1 LARPHAARAGG
12 AGELTMLEIAL
23 LIAGMGMGAGG
34 AWLVARGHFRAG
46 AAAER
51 EALGS
56 RLAAAETLADET
68 RKQLTQRELDVAEL
82 REALNVERTQ
92 RSAAD
97 VRWEEARRAAD
108 AQRQVLDEARE
119 SLGKTFEALS
129 AEALRRSNSSFLE
142 LARQAL
148 EAQLGPREQ
157 AIKGLVQPLTD
168 TLTRYETHLRELET
182 ARQHAYGSLEAQLRA
197 LTVTSEQLQR
207 ETGTLA
213 TALSRSSQARG
224 RYGEVALRRIV
235 ELAGMTSRCDF
246 NEQVSAEGGRARPD
260 VVVHLPDR
268 RQIVIDAKV
277 PLAAYFDAL
286 AATRAEDRQTAL
298 ARHAQQ
304 LRMHVTQ
311 LASKTYW
318 DAFPEACDFV
328 VMFVPGESFFAAAIE
343 TDDAL
348 IDEAGQRRVVIA
360 TPTSLIG
367 LLFAIHHG
375 WRQAQMAESAKGI
388 ADLGRDLY
396 DRLRTMGA
404 HFDKVRRGLVQ
415 ATEAY
420 NATVGSLQRRVL
432 PAARRFEE
440 LGVVA
445 GERLAELDTID
456 KQPDAVTAPELLTQ
470 ETLPELGE
478 GNARESPG

>member
-1 LARPHAARAGG
+1 
-12 AGELTMLEIAL
+12 MLEIAFL
-23 LIAGMGMGAGG
+23 VVGLGTGAV
-34 AWLVARGHFRAG
+34 ATWLVARGHVRAA

-51 EALGS
+51 EALGT

-68 RKQLTQRELDVAEL
+68 RKQLTQRELDLVEL
-82 REALNVERTQ
+82 RESLNSERAQ
-92 RSAAD
+92 RSAAE
-97 VRWEEARRAAD
+97 VRWEEARRAAE
-108 AQRQVLDEARE
+108 AQRQAFDEARE

-197 LTVTSEQLQR
+197 LTTTSEQLQR

-235 ELAGMTSRCDF
+235 ELAGMTARCDF

-260 VVVHLPDR
+260 VIVHLPDR

-277 PLAAYFDAL
+277 PLAAYFEAL
-286 AATRAEDRQTAL
+286 AATRAEDRQAAL

-343 TDDAL
+343 TDNAL
-348 IDEAGQRRVVIA
+348 IEEAGQRRIVIA

-445 GERLAELDTID
+445 GERLTDLDTIE
-456 KQPDAVTAPELLTQ
+456 KQPDAVTSPELLTQ
-470 ETLPELGE
+470 ETLPEIGDGTL
-478 GNARESPG
+478 RENGR

>member
-1 LARPHAARAGG
+1 VPPLARARRRDG
-12 AGELTMLEIAL
+12 AGELTVLEIAL
-23 LIAGMGMGAGG
+23 LIVGLGTGAGA
-34 AWLVARGHFRAG
+34 AWLVARGHFRAV
-46 AAAER
+46 AATER
-51 EALGS
+51 EALGT
-56 RLAAAETLADET
+56 RLATAETLADET
-68 RKQLTQRELDVAEL
+68 RKQLTQRELELAEL
-82 REALNVERTQ
+82 RESLNTERTQ
-92 RSAAD
+92 RSAAE

-108 AQRQVLDEARE
+108 AQRQVLDDARE

-157 AIKGLVQPLTD
+157 AIKGVVQPLTD
-168 TLTRYETHLRELET
+168 TLARYETHLRELET
-182 ARQHAYGSLEAQLRA
+182 ARQHAYGGLEAQLRA
-197 LTVTSEQLQR
+197 LATTSEQLQR

-235 ELAGMTSRCDF
+235 ELAGMTARCDF
-246 NEQVSAEGGRARPD
+246 DEQVSAEGGRARPD
-260 VVVHLPDR
+260 VIVHLPDR

-277 PLAAYFDAL
+277 PLAAYFEAL
-286 AATRAEDRQTAL
+286 AATRAEDRQAAL
-298 ARHAQQ
+298 GRHAQQ

-348 IDEAGQRRVVIA
+348 IEEAGQRRIVIA

-388 ADLGRDLY
+388 AELGRDLY

-445 GERLAELDTID
+445 GERLTDLDTIE

-470 ETLPELGE
+470 ETLPEIG
-478 GNARESPG
+478 GPPREDAE